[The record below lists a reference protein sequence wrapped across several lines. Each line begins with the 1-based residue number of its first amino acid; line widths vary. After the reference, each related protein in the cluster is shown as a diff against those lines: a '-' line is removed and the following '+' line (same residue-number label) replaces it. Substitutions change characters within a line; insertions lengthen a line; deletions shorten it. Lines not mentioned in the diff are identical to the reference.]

1 MVVKDIKRVLVLGI
15 GVMGNGIVQS
25 CASAGYDVTVVD
37 VSDEILERG
46 LSNIKKSLGRFV
58 KSGKMTQDEAD
69 AIFNRIT
76 PTLNLEEAAKAADYV
91 IEAVTEKLE
100 IKEEIFRKL
109 DENCREG
116 VILGSNTSTLP
127 IAALGAVTER
137 PELVI
142 GTHFMN
148 PPPLMK
154 GVEIIRSIATSD
166 ETTEITNKFI
176 ESLGKVP
183 IVVKDSPGFITNR
196 LLFILLN
203 EAARTHAEGLSGI
216 EDADTLLKLCFNWP
230 MGPFELMD
238 LIGLDTCVFVLDSI
252 YKETGNPTYAPAPIL
267 REYMRSGWLGR
278 KSGRG
283 WYDYSK

>member
-203 EAARTHAEGLSGI
+203 EAART
-216 EDADTLLKLCFNWP
+216 
-230 MGPFELMD
+230 
-238 LIGLDTCVFVLDSI
+238 
-252 YKETGNPTYAPAPIL
+252 
-267 REYMRSGWLGR
+267 
-278 KSGRG
+278 
-283 WYDYSK
+283 